1 MRQEADAYAKGAR
14 DYKDTITTIITL
26 HYEEKKRSILG
37 GLDREIGIEKDE
49 LKKAREIAIKRLEE
63 FVAQVQRRQRPAGG
77 DARRDV
83 PPRGALRGARAQR
96 RRPERRTSR
105 SR

>member
-26 HYEEKKRSILG
+26 HYEEKKKSILG
-37 GLDREIGIEKDE
+37 GLDREIGIEKEE

-63 FVAQVQRRQRPAGG
+63 FVAQVQRRRTRSP
-77 DARRDV
+77 RR
-83 PPRGALRGARAQR
+83 RRTRCTASRRSTRSARAATTTR
-96 RRPERRTSR
+96 TPTSR